1 MNYFELF
8 EIPVSFFPDPAVVS
22 KKYLM
27 LQKKFH
33 PDFFANASPDE
44 QAEALSQSSM
54 ANKAM
59 QVLNDPALVLPY
71 ILEINELLI
80 PNENYQLPPQ
90 FLMEVMD
97 LNEQVMEV
105 TDDTQKDALR
115 VQLKQLEDDIFEPIK
130 GLLES
135 YQVGVTP
142 KEALLPVKDYYF
154 KKKYLDRIADEL
166 R

>member
-44 QAEALSQSSM
+44 QAEALAQSSM
-54 ANKAM
+54 ANKAL
-59 QVLNDPALVLPY
+59 QVLKDPSLVLPY
-71 ILEINELLI
+71 ILEINELLNA
-80 PNENYQLPPQ
+80 NENYQLPPH

-105 TDDTQKDALR
+105 SDDSQKPALR
-115 VQLKQLEDDIFEPIK
+115 LQLKQLEDEIYEPIK
-130 GLLES
+130 GLLEG
-135 YQVGVTP
+135 YQVGITP
-142 KEALLPVKDYYF
+142 KEALLQVKDYYF

-166 R
+166 Q